1 MATLPAGTLP
11 AGTYQV
17 NATYVFRGLWSVAGS
32 VVHVLIGLG
41 PTSNAI
47 TQTITSTNI
56 YNYGPVGYAATAIN
70 YDLGVSLT
78 GVIII
83 PNATQIFYYNGIIR
97 HTGTAVVTNGSPNT
111 GHISFVRIA

>member
-17 NATYVFRGLWSVAGS
+17 NGTYVFRGLWSVAGS
-32 VVHVLIGLG
+32 VVHVNIGFG
-41 PTSNAI
+41 PTSGVI
-47 TQTITSTNI
+47 SQTITSTTIHNF
-56 YNYGPVGYAATAIN
+56 GPVGYCATAIN

-97 HTGTAVVTNGSPNT
+97 YTGTAVVTNGSPNT
-111 GHISFVRIA
+111 GHLSFVRIA